1 MTTMNP
7 FLVQSTLPYL
17 APHFDQIANHHYRP
31 AFDEGMQ
38 QKRAE
43 IAAIALN
50 PQMPDFNN
58 TILALEQSGEL
69 LTRVTSVFFAMTA
82 AHTND
87 ELQRLDEQF
96 SAELA
101 ELANDIYLNGEL
113 FARVDAVWQRRS
125 HQVQKNHPVACA
137 QWQCVAG
144 EDFVPVDSTGFR

>member
-50 PQMPDFNN
+50 LIS
-58 TILALEQSGEL
+58 TILFWHWNKAENYLPALPASFL
-69 LTRVTSVFFAMTA
+69 R
-82 AHTND
+82 
-87 ELQRLDEQF
+87 
-96 SAELA
+96 
-101 ELANDIYLNGEL
+101 
-113 FARVDAVWQRRS
+113 
-125 HQVQKNHPVACA
+125 
-137 QWQCVAG
+137 
-144 EDFVPVDSTGFR
+144 

>member
-50 PQMPDFNN
+50 PQTPDFNN

-96 SAELA
+96 P
-101 ELANDIYLNGEL
+101 LNWRNL
-113 FARVDAVWQRRS
+113 RMIS
-125 HQVQKNHPVACA
+125 I
-137 QWQCVAG
+137 
-144 EDFVPVDSTGFR
+144 

>member
-50 PQMPDFNN
+50 PQTPDFNN
-58 TILALEQSGEL
+58 TILALEQRTIL
-69 LTRVTSVFFAMTA
+69 FW
-82 AHTND
+82 HWNK
-87 ELQRLDEQF
+87 
-96 SAELA
+96 AE
-101 ELANDIYLNGEL
+101 NYLPAL
-113 FARVDAVWQRRS
+113 PASFLR
-125 HQVQKNHPVACA
+125 
-137 QWQCVAG
+137 
-144 EDFVPVDSTGFR
+144 

>member
-50 PQMPDFNN
+50 PQTPDFNN

-96 SAELA
+96 SRVCWSRTRTSFSPSAT
-101 ELANDIYLNGEL
+101 
-113 FARVDAVWQRRS
+113 ARSAITSSIFMRTATAW
-125 HQVQKNHPVACA
+125 
-137 QWQCVAG
+137 
-144 EDFVPVDSTGFR
+144 

>member
-50 PQMPDFNN
+50 PQTPDFNN
-58 TILALEQSGEL
+58 TILAKRRI
-69 LTRVTSVFFAMTA
+69 TYPRY
-82 AHTND
+82 
-87 ELQRLDEQF
+87 QRLFCDDCGAYQ
-96 SAELA
+96 
-101 ELANDIYLNGEL
+101 
-113 FARVDAVWQRRS
+113 
-125 HQVQKNHPVACA
+125 
-137 QWQCVAG
+137 
-144 EDFVPVDSTGFR
+144 

>member
-50 PQMPDFNN
+50 PQTPDFNN
-58 TILALEQSGEL
+58 TILG
-69 LTRVTSVFFAMTA
+69 TKRRITYPRY
-82 AHTND
+82 
-87 ELQRLDEQF
+87 QRLFCDDCGAYQ
-96 SAELA
+96 
-101 ELANDIYLNGEL
+101 
-113 FARVDAVWQRRS
+113 
-125 HQVQKNHPVACA
+125 
-137 QWQCVAG
+137 
-144 EDFVPVDSTGFR
+144 

>member
-7 FLVQSTLPYL
+7 FLVQSPLPYL

-50 PQMPDFNN
+50 PQTPDFNN

-69 LTRVTSVFFAMTA
+69 LTRVTSVFFAMTRRIPMM
-82 AHTND
+82 NYSV
-87 ELQRLDEQF
+87 LMNSF
-96 SAELA
+96 P
-101 ELANDIYLNGEL
+101 LNWRNWL
-113 FARVDAVWQRRS
+113 MIS
-125 HQVQKNHPVACA
+125 I
-137 QWQCVAG
+137 
-144 EDFVPVDSTGFR
+144 

>member
-50 PQMPDFNN
+50 PS
-58 TILALEQSGEL
+58 TILFWHWNKAENYLPALPASFL
-69 LTRVTSVFFAMTA
+69 R
-82 AHTND
+82 
-87 ELQRLDEQF
+87 
-96 SAELA
+96 
-101 ELANDIYLNGEL
+101 
-113 FARVDAVWQRRS
+113 
-125 HQVQKNHPVACA
+125 
-137 QWQCVAG
+137 
-144 EDFVPVDSTGFR
+144 

>member
-31 AFDEGMQ
+31 AFDEGIQ

-50 PQMPDFNN
+50 PQTPDFNN

-69 LTRVTSVFFAMTA
+69 LTRVTSVFFCDDCGAY
-82 AHTND
+82 
-87 ELQRLDEQF
+87 Q
-96 SAELA
+96 
-101 ELANDIYLNGEL
+101 
-113 FARVDAVWQRRS
+113 
-125 HQVQKNHPVACA
+125 
-137 QWQCVAG
+137 
-144 EDFVPVDSTGFR
+144 

>member
-50 PQMPDFNN
+50 PPCCLSITACMEANSS
-58 TILALEQSGEL
+58 LA
-69 LTRVTSVFFAMTA
+69 R
-82 AHTND
+82 
-87 ELQRLDEQF
+87 
-96 SAELA
+96 
-101 ELANDIYLNGEL
+101 
-113 FARVDAVWQRRS
+113 
-125 HQVQKNHPVACA
+125 
-137 QWQCVAG
+137 
-144 EDFVPVDSTGFR
+144 

>member
-50 PQMPDFNN
+50 PQTTGRKNSWLSF
-58 TILALEQSGEL
+58 LAAQYGQSTY
-69 LTRVTSVFFAMTA
+69 TRP
-82 AHTND
+82 AH
-87 ELQRLDEQF
+87 
-96 SAELA
+96 
-101 ELANDIYLNGEL
+101 
-113 FARVDAVWQRRS
+113 
-125 HQVQKNHPVACA
+125 K
-137 QWQCVAG
+137 
-144 EDFVPVDSTGFR
+144 

>member
-50 PQMPDFNN
+50 PHS
-58 TILALEQSGEL
+58 TILFWHWNKAENYLPALPASFL
-69 LTRVTSVFFAMTA
+69 R
-82 AHTND
+82 
-87 ELQRLDEQF
+87 
-96 SAELA
+96 
-101 ELANDIYLNGEL
+101 
-113 FARVDAVWQRRS
+113 
-125 HQVQKNHPVACA
+125 
-137 QWQCVAG
+137 
-144 EDFVPVDSTGFR
+144 